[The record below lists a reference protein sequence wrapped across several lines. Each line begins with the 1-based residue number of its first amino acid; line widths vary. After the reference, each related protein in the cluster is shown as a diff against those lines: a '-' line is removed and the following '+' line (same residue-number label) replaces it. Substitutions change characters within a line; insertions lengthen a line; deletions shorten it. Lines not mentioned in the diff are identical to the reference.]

1 MAQATKRI
9 VMFLIRKKL
18 GLKKYQKFKFANQKN
33 KADYYYFSDTCLT
46 KFSNIIG
53 PIKSNVSLN
62 YLLSDECEIT
72 AE

>member
-18 GLKKYQKFKFANQKN
+18 GLKKYQTFQFVNQTN
-33 KADYYYFSDTCLT
+33 KKDYYYFADTCLM
-46 KFSNIIG
+46 KWSNIIG
-53 PIKSNVSLN
+53 PIQSNVSLN
-62 YLLSDECEIT
+62 YLLSDECKIT